1 MVGEYIASLFCNP
14 MKKSVLLLS
23 AACLSAWTQA
33 QTPVTVSTHAGNADQ
48 VWYSLQNGEVGR
60 APLNEWDLAFEMT
73 GFGSSIRVNTAK
85 GLVVYE
91 TPVTIDDWDILES
104 ADSTTV
110 ASWTRVE
117 NSDSS
122 WSVSALNHGNNL
134 DDPLGFNVGWGN
146 YNAATHV
153 IAGTKVYAIHFPDNT
168 WKKLRINYLAN
179 GTYSFTYA
187 SLDGT
192 NFYDVELVKAGF
204 TGKNFGYWSFAT
216 NATLDREPLTV
227 NWDLLFT
234 KYTGFVPTA
243 YSVSGVLQNKNV
255 TALQV
260 NGVPTSEADWNS
272 GAYSA
277 NMNILGSDW
286 KDYDFDLNQYT
297 IATDTTYFVKD
308 IPGNIWKIVFTGYGG
323 SANGDMSFN
332 QELVGTVG
340 IGEIARPQGTLIT
353 YPNPVTNGQAQM
365 IVDVP
370 AREGVL
376 RIFNTT
382 GQQMGQ
388 QQWSGLSGLTTRT
401 LDVSGLAKGVY
412 MVRFD
417 AANSTSTGKLVIE

>member
-1 MVGEYIASLFCNP
+1 
-14 MKKSVLLLS
+14 MKKALLLLS
-23 AACLSAWTQA
+23 AALLTAAGQA

-60 APLNEWDLAFEMT
+60 APLSEWDLAFEMT
-73 GFGSSIRVNTAK
+73 GFSSSIRVNTAK

-91 TPVTIDDWDILES
+91 TPVAIADWDGLDS
-104 ADSTTV
+104 ADV
-110 ASWTRVE
+110 ANWTRVD

-134 DDPLGFNVGWGN
+134 ADPDGFNVGWGD
-146 YNAATHV
+146 YNIATHV
-153 IAGTKVYAIHFPDNT
+153 IVGSKIYAISFPDAT

-179 GTYSFTYA
+179 GIYSFTY
-187 SLDGT
+187 SNLDG
-192 NFYDVELVKAGF
+192 NDLYDEELVKTDF
-204 TGKNFGYWSFAT
+204 TGKNFGYWSFTT
-216 NATLDREPLTV
+216 NSTLDREPPTL

-234 KYTGFVPTA
+234 KYTGFVPTP
-243 YSVSGVLQNKNV
+243 YGVSGVLQNKNV
-255 TALQV
+255 KALQV
-260 NGVPTSEADWNS
+260 NAVPNADADWNS
-272 GAYSA
+272 APFSA

-286 KDYDFDLNQYT
+286 KRYDFDLNQYSVV
-297 IATDTTYFVKD
+297 TDTTYFVKD

-323 SANGDMSFN
+323 GATGDMSFN
-332 QELVGTVG
+332 QELVSSVG
-340 IGEIARPQGTLIT
+340 IGEIAHHQGTLIT
-353 YPNPVTNGQAQM
+353 YPNPVTNGQARM

-370 AREGVL
+370 AREGML

-382 GQQMGQ
+382 GQQMAQ

-412 MVRFD
+412 MLRFD